1 MKIVK
6 KSEFKFKVEI
16 TRKKYIRMLKNRY
29 ISCLLNLSSKEI
41 EKGIIEIKFKYK
53 KNIKFNDVLN
63 CFIYKN

>member
-1 MKIVK
+1 
-6 KSEFKFKVEI
+6 
-16 TRKKYIRMLKNRY
+16 MLKNRY

-41 EKGIIEIKFKYK
+41 EKGIIEIKSKYK